1 MTKSLSNSLRA
12 IATACAAC
20 IAIHA
25 PAQVILTEIIPG
37 VSTNASSGDTVE
49 LYNAGG
55 APVDLTGWVITDL
68 DPGAVESNVLAELS
82 FAPPALLLPPLQP
95 GEYAVVVFTDG
106 LAGGVSQFAA
116 TNYGVYI
123 EAPLASAASSFL
135 DVAFEQVLLTDATG
149 AGMDFVAWHDT
160 LSVPS
165 ASTITDMTEDLGALT
180 LPNSNYG
187 LTIGD
192 AAWTGPDL
200 PADEIEYA
208 AATIDFSGLTN
219 VTTYGQGALRR
230 RSVGETF
237 DVGAPDGPTQWE
249 AIPRDQVRLGNPS
262 DDVATVGAIR
272 PLRYAGDFA
281 FWLGEVES
289 SNHPDRR
296 VARDENAAPPDFVE
310 PSAGDSTA
318 WDGIL
323 ALAMGND
330 WPACFDAAAAQGYEV
345 VEFLD
350 LPTGRTFHVLRE
362 RVVPGEVGFRG
373 QGIFVFDGAPGARVR
388 LVLEAPHPR
397 FDSLTANQTALAI
410 PQIRP
415 RVSMIAGTHRN
426 NTVALTTC
434 DGTFEGGAPY
444 HLSDVAH
451 YTGNF
456 FHATHK
462 YLSANLNGMVAL
474 QLHGFCCPGDASYP
488 ALVDDAVVSTGDNT
502 SPGVGFFARLLH
514 DRIEAQAFMIGPD
527 LTTCALFPDETG
539 YLGATTNV
547 QGRVSNGVTVG
558 TECNTPSPSAS
569 GEFTHLEQ
577 DPDVRANPQHIITAI
592 GEAYDL
598 LAPPAGVDGWLEL
611 SE

>member
-1 MTKSLSNSLRA
+1 MMRNVRLALA
-12 IATACAAC
+12 ACAVALT
-20 IAIHA
+20 AQSQ
-25 PAQVILTEIIPG
+25 AQVILTEVIPG
-37 VSTNASSGDTVE
+37 VSTSVNNGDTVE
-49 LYNAGG
+49 LFNAGG
-55 APVDLTGWVITDL
+55 LPVDLTGWVITDL
-68 DPGAVESNVLAELS
+68 DPGSVESNVLTEVS
-82 FAPPALLLPPLQP
+82 FAPPALSLPPLQP
-95 GEYAVVVFTDG
+95 GAYAVVVFTDG
-106 LAGGVSQFAA
+106 LAGGVSQFWP
-116 TNYGVYI
+116 TNYGLYI

-165 ASTITDMTEDLGALT
+165 AATITDMTEDLGALT
-180 LPNSNYG
+180 LPTSNYG
-187 LTIGD
+187 LAIGD
-192 AAWTGPDL
+192 AAWSGPDL
-200 PADEIEYA
+200 PADEGEYA

-237 DVGAPDGPTQWE
+237 NIGAPDGVAQWE
-249 AIPRDQVRLGNPS
+249 EIPRDQVRLGNPS
-262 DDVATVGAIR
+262 DDVATPGAIR

-281 FWLGEVES
+281 FWLGEVGS

-296 VARDENAAPPDFVE
+296 VARDENAAPPDFIE
-310 PSAGDSTA
+310 PNSGDFVA

-323 ALAMGND
+323 ALAMAND
-330 WPACFDAAAAQGYEV
+330 WPACFDAATAQGYEV

-350 LPTGRTFHVLRE
+350 LPTGHTFHVLRE
-362 RVVPGEVGFRG
+362 RVIPGEVGFRG
-373 QGIFVFDGAPGARVR
+373 QGIFVFDGEPGGRAR
-388 LVLEAPHPR
+388 LVIEAPHPR

-410 PQIRP
+410 PQLRP

-462 YLSANLNGMVAL
+462 YLGANLTGMVAL

-488 ALVDDAVVSTGDNT
+488 ALVDDTVVSTGDNT
-502 SPGVGFFARLLH
+502 SPGAGMFARLLH
-514 DRIEAQAFMIGPD
+514 DRIEAQGFSVGPD

-547 QGRVSNGVTVG
+547 QGRVSNGVAIG
-558 TECNTPSPSAS
+558 TECNTPSLSAS

-598 LAPPAGVDGWLEL
+598 LAPPASVDAWGAMGK
-611 SE
+611 